1 MTSLTTTGDD
11 IKNAIPG
18 STSAY
23 DDPVRFLAALN
34 LGIRDAWPAFGMVER
49 STTAATLVAG
59 TFDYT
64 MAGLTISP
72 SRDMGIAKVFIQ
84 EEAVTDAPDVPY
96 NVCQYF
102 DTSADAW
109 YLRFSP
115 AVVSSFAGKV
125 VNVMYRYPHPDVT
138 TSSQAIYLPEPVLA
152 AFMARW
158 AAYWRANQQGVD
170 TKNMLALYRAADEA
184 YTRAINRNK
193 AQNMAPLRIIS
204 PTRNP

>member
-49 STTAATLVAG
+49 ALTAATLVAG
-59 TFDYT
+59 TFDYS
-64 MAGLTISP
+64 LTALSPSP
-72 SRDMGIAKVFIQ
+72 SRDMGVSRVFIQ
-84 EEAVTDAPDVPY
+84 EEAVTDAHDAPY

-115 AVVSSFAGKV
+115 SIVSSLAGKV
-125 VNVMYRYPHPDVT
+125 VNVIYRYPHPDVT
-138 TSSQAIYLPEPVLA
+138 TSSQLIYLPEPVLA
-152 AFMARW
+152 AFMAKW

-170 TKNMLALYRAADEA
+170 TKNMLALYRVANDDYWREV
-184 YTRAINRNK
+184 NRNK
-193 AQNMAPLRIIS
+193 PQNMAPLRIIS
-204 PTRNP
+204 HSRNP